1 MAAADSAGIDLMR
14 HTLLLCFAALL
25 AFTAC
30 GRRETVAKLGDVRVS
45 VAAPA
50 PVRFSDAKP
59 VAWSD
64 RHPARY
70 PVHGIDVARFQTT
83 IDWPTVRANGVS
95 FAFIKAT
102 EGGDLVDPMFKDHW
116 RNARRAGIP
125 RGAYHFYYHCRP
137 AAEQARWF
145 FRNVPKEPGMLP
157 PVLDMEWT
165 PFSPTCTTRRPASE
179 IRDDARRIIGMF
191 AAHYGTQPILYTTVD
206 FFRDNELWRLS
217 GVDFWLRSVT
227 AHPAERYPGHD
238 WTFWQY
244 SGTATIPGV
253 QGQVDANAFAGSAAA
268 WQNWLLARQL

>member
-1 MAAADSAGIDLMR
+1 MR
-14 HTLLLCFAALL
+14 HLLLLFLATLLALP
-25 AFTAC
+25 AC
-30 GRRETVAKLGDVRVS
+30 GRRETVAKLSDASLPVA
-45 VAAPA
+45 AAPA
-50 PVRFSDAKP
+50 AVRFSDADP
-59 VAWSD
+59 ADFNGS
-64 RHPARY
+64 HPQRY
-70 PVHGIDVARFQTT
+70 PVHGIDVARFQTQ

-116 RNARRAGIP
+116 RDARRAGVP

-145 FRNVPKEPGMLP
+145 FRHVPKERGMLP

-179 IRDDARRIIGMF
+179 IRADAGKLIGMF
-191 AAHYGTQPILYTTVD
+191 AAHYGTRPILYTTVD
-206 FFRDNELWRLS
+206 FFRDNELWRVS
-217 GVDFWLRSVT
+217 GTDFWLRSVT

-253 QGQVDANAFAGSAAA
+253 QGQVDANAFGGSAAA